1 MIKKLIPVFAVL
13 CGAAFAQTPTL
24 DGPPVNGASY
34 ALYGL
39 PNGNLAQGSIA
50 IAFGKNLGPSTIAF
64 TPKFPL
70 DDTVGGTSVTITI
83 NGTTYKGYPLYSVA
97 TQVAFLIPSATP
109 TGTGTVALRFNGQT
123 SNTAPITIVKS
134 SFGAFARNQA
144 GSGPGIFFNAEQSKA
159 PVNDLL
165 TPAVQGQI
173 VTLWGTGLG
182 PVAGNDV
189 NSPQPGNLSP
199 AIPVEVIVGGVT
211 VVPDYA
217 GRSGCC
223 GGVDQINFRL
233 PNTIEGCYVPVL
245 VKIGNVVSNSTT
257 LAVVKPGQTNC
268 TSQSVSSIALDALRT
283 KGSYADGVISLLR
296 SSISGSF
303 GGTSFS
309 SVSDIVSAGFD
320 KFDVNTFF
328 NYSGGGQY
336 TTIGACTVYQSAD
349 SSTITDPVQPVGLN
363 AGAVTL
369 TKSGNAARTLT
380 NPALGQYYLQL
391 ASGTVVSGLPAPA
404 LFLDPGDY
412 TVAGTGGPGANDVG
426 PFTVTIKMPATVNW
440 TNAASLNTVTR
451 ANGAKFD
458 WSAPNV
464 GAMVIGGFSSA
475 TVPNSTKTVSA
486 GFYCLTDAA
495 RLTFTVPAAVL
506 LYLPPSNGSNIGFL
520 SLENS
525 TAPISFS
532 AKNLD
537 VGAAQ
542 AGSSVGQTATFQ

>member
-50 IAFGKNLGPSTIAF
+50 IAFGKNLGPSAIAF
-64 TPKFPL
+64 TPAFPL
-70 DDTVGGTSVTITI
+70 ADTVGGTSVTITI

-189 NSPQPGNLSP
+189 SAPQPGNLSP
-199 AIPVEVIVGGVT
+199 AIPVQVIVGGVT
-211 VVPDYA
+211 VTPDYA

-233 PNTIEGCYVPVL
+233 PTSVDGCYVPVL
-245 VKIGNVVSNSTT
+245 VRIGNVISNATT
-257 LAVVKPGQTNC
+257 LAVIKPGQNTC
-268 TSQSVSSIALDALRT
+268 SSLAVSSTALDSIRT
-283 KGSYADGVISLLR
+283 KGSYVDGSISLIR
-296 SSISGSF
+296 SSVNSSAQGF
-303 GGTSFS
+303 TFS
-309 SVSDIVSAGFD
+309 STSDTASASFV
-320 KFDVNTFF
+320 KFDPTTLL
-328 NYSGGGQY
+328 NYSGSGQY
-336 TTIGACTVYQSAD
+336 TSLGACTVYQATD
-349 SSTITDPVQPVGLN
+349 AAVTDPAQPIGLN
-363 AGAVTL
+363 AGTVTL
-369 TKSGNAARTLT
+369 TKPGNAARTLSS
-380 NPALGQYYLQL
+380 PIVGQYFLSL
-391 ASGTVVSGLPAPA
+391 GTSTTIPGVPAGS

-412 TVAGTGGPGANDVG
+412 TVAATGGPGASDIG
-426 PFTVTIKMPATVNW
+426 PFSVTFKMPAAVNW
-440 TNAASLNTVTR
+440 TNAASLNTVVR
-451 ANGAKFD
+451 ANGARFD
-458 WSAPNV
+458 WSAPNT
-464 GAMVIGGFSSA
+464 GTMLITGSS
-475 TVPNSTKTVSA
+475 TVQVPNSTKTVLG
-486 GFYCLTDAA
+486 GFYCLTNASN
-495 RLTFTVPAAVL
+495 LTFTVPPAVL
-506 LYLPPSNGSNIGFL
+506 LYLPATNVDGGGFVGL
-520 SLENS
+520 YNFTSPV
-525 TAPISFS
+525 TFS

-542 AGSSVGQTATFQ
+542 AGSLAGQTATFQ